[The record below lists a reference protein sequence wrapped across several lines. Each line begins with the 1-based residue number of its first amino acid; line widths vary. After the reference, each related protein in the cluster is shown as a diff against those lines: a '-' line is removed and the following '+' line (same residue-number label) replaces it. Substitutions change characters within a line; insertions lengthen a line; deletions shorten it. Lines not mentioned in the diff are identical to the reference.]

1 MQKRCC
7 IGTVQPIDDVV
18 TIPFNCSPSMISF
31 MPFRGS
37 YGCSSALIVLGWF
50 DPPRM
55 NEWKLGNAF
64 AGGTKERTRSDVL
77 STPATIMPMIVLSA
91 VRIYQQVVV
100 RLCLALWSRH
110 MRLTAAHF
118 LFCLLFERAAAC
130 VWPST
135 RGSLVRTYLGP
146 YVRRPRPSA
155 SSHSSLDLTSSI
167 LQHGVS
173 SSSSTTHFRSSIVGI
188 VSHRS
193 GVVSVLRCDF
203 ENFARGRMVFVARI
217 FASR

>member
-1 MQKRCC
+1 MQKCCC

-100 RLCLALWSRH
+100 RLCLALWSSCGSRPHTLQLSFRLFARRH
-110 MRLTAAHF
+110 ASGRRH
-118 LFCLLFERAAAC
+118 EG
-130 VWPST
+130 VWYVRIS
-135 RGSLVRTYLGP
+135 VRTYVGHGHRLLRTLHF
-146 YVRRPRPSA
+146 Y
-155 SSHSSLDLTSSI
+155 SI

-188 VSHRS
+188 LSHRS

>member
-55 NEWKLGNAF
+55 NEWKLGNAL

-100 RLCLALWSRH
+100 RLCLAFWSSCSSRSLTPAP
-110 MRLTAAHF
+110 RLTYDVRCTF
-118 LFCLLFERAAAC
+118 RAAAC

-135 RGSLVRTYLGP
+135 REGVWYVRVSRSVRT
-146 YVRRPRPSA
+146 
-155 SSHSSLDLTSSI
+155 
-167 LQHGVS
+167 
-173 SSSSTTHFRSSIVGI
+173 
-188 VSHRS
+188 
-193 GVVSVLRCDF
+193 
-203 ENFARGRMVFVARI
+203 
-217 FASR
+217 

>member
-7 IGTVQPIDDVV
+7 IGTVQPIYDVV

-55 NEWKLGNAF
+55 NEWKLGNAL

-91 VRIYQQVVV
+91 VRIYQQVVA
-100 RLCLALWSRH
+100 RLCLALWSCGSHSRS
-110 MRLTAAHF
+110 LTF
-118 LFCLLFERAAAC
+118 RSG

-135 RGSLVRTYLGP
+135 RGSLVRTYEYLGP
-146 YVRRPRPSA
+146 YR
-155 SSHSSLDLTSSI
+155 TY
-167 LQHGVS
+167 
-173 SSSSTTHFRSSIVGI
+173 
-188 VSHRS
+188 
-193 GVVSVLRCDF
+193 
-203 ENFARGRMVFVARI
+203 E
-217 FASR
+217 